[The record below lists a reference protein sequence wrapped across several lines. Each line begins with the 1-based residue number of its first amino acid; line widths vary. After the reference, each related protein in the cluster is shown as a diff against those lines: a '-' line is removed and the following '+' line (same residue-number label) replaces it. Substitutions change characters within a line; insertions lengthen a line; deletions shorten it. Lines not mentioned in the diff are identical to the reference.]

1 MVVSMKKFI
10 VFLCI
15 LLISPM
21 SVWAYSSEVI
31 LGGSTIGIDIQSEG
45 VMVIGFYKINGKYH
59 KSDLV
64 EGDMITKVED
74 ASINTIEE
82 LSSELEK
89 HVDQDE
95 IQITYKRGNKEKI
108 TNIRLAL
115 ENGVYKT
122 GLYVKD
128 GITGIGTLTFID
140 PATNTYGALGHEI
153 LESNTS
159 KMVEVKTGTIFKN
172 AITSIDASTDGN
184 PGSKNAKF
192 YYHTVYGDIDKNTK
206 FGIYGTYTDSYDKTN
221 LISVASPEEVKV
233 GTATIYTVLEDEKVE
248 EFEIEI
254 TKVNENSEI
263 KNISFEITDERL
275 LEKTGGV
282 VQGMSGSPIVQ
293 NGKLIGAVT
302 HVVTDNVTTG
312 YGLFITTMLE
322 ESEK

>member
-1 MVVSMKKFI
+1 MVISMKKFI

-15 LLISPM
+15 LMISPL

-45 VMVIGFYKINGKYH
+45 VMVIGFYKVAGKYH

-64 EGDMITKVED
+64 EGDIITKIEDVEIS
-74 ASINTIEE
+74 SIED
-82 LSSELEK
+82 LSDELEN
-89 HVDQDE
+89 H
-95 IQITYKRGNKEKI
+95 IQKEAIEITYKRGDKEKTTEI
-108 TNIRLAL
+108 ELFY
-115 ENGVYKT
+115 ENGIYKT

-140 PATNTYGALGHEI
+140 PATNTYGALGHEV

-159 KMVEVKTGTIFKN
+159 KIVEVKTGSIFRN
-172 AITSIDASTDGN
+172 EITSIDASTDGN

-206 FGIYGTYTDSYDKTN
+206 YGIYGTYTDDYDTTN
-221 LISVASPEEVKV
+221 LIEIADPSEVKV
-233 GTATIYTVLEDEKVE
+233 GNASIYTVLEDEIVE

-254 TKVNENSEI
+254 TKINENSEI
-263 KNISFEITDERL
+263 KNISFEITDQRL